1 MPETIPLFPLGSVL
15 FPGALLPLH
24 VFEERYRELVGTL
37 LRRPEAE
44 RYFGVVAIRQGFEVG
59 QDAVRAVYQVGT
71 VAELREVSRHAD
83 GRYDLVVHG
92 ADRFRLLSVDTGGRP
107 YLQGEVELLPPE
119 PPADAEA
126 TVLARSVARL
136 FDDYVAA
143 LAATQ
148 GAQVAEHTLP
158 NDPTVLSYLVAATA
172 LLTLEDRQ
180 LLLETGGTAERL
192 RREARLLRR
201 ETTLVRT
208 LRVVPAPLRELQ
220 VPESRN

>member
-1 MPETIPLFPLGSVL
+1 MPATIPLFPLSSVL

-24 VFEERYRELVGTL
+24 VFEERYRILVSDL
-37 LRRPEAE
+37 LRCKEAE
-44 RYFGVVAIRQGFEVG
+44 RHFGVVAIRQGFEVG

-71 VAELREVSRHAD
+71 VAELREVSRYPD
-83 GRYDLVVHG
+83 GRYNLVVHG
-92 ADRFRLLSVDTGGRP
+92 GDRFRLLSVDTTSRP
-107 YLQGEVELLPPE
+107 YLRGEVELLPPE
-119 PPADAEA
+119 PPADVEA
-126 TVLARSVARL
+126 TVLARHVKAL
-136 FDDYVAA
+136 FDDYVTA

-158 NDPTVLSYLVAATA
+158 EDPIVLSYLVASTA

-180 LLLETGGTAERL
+180 LLLEVGGTVERL
-192 RREARLLRR
+192 RREAILLRR

-208 LRVVPAPLRELQ
+208 LRVVPVPLRELR